1 DKGETQDGVEV
12 INKIVDRISNSTL
25 LEDRR
30 ASVLTL
36 KGLAKDWKLD
46 VGTKAM
52 NCLINVLKTDRMDV
66 DIINASL
73 ETLNF
78 LFSKDDDDNLNNE
91 NKDTDLGFMFS
102 EIYIKDPKNVTLLL
116 DILEEQDFYVRF
128 HTVEILQTLLL
139 NMGSKL
145 QDTVMTSPLGIS
157 RLIDLLDDHREIV
170 RNEGLL
176 LLISLTHSN
185 AEIQKLIAFEDAFRR
200 LFEITFQVGGAVDGG
215 IIVQDCLQL
224 TLNLLKHNV
233 SNQNF
238 FRETNGIQSLK
249 KLLTKVIYHKDQQ
262 FEVFLSHETVEWD
275 DDQKIKNICFVL
287 EIFRNLVGPNSP
299 NTETNQ
305 NVIYQSNILNP
316 LINLAL
322 SAQIPF
328 PVRSQALFCLGDII
342 RGNKV
347 SQDAFS
353 KVLFSKSEANSAV
366 PVSSGKRFPSSA
378 SQQSLG
384 PVSGKPAIVSIV
396 KAALDKD
403 DFSIRTAATYAL
415 QCLVFD
421 NADMQSIL
429 ASTFT
434 PPPADHTDSEDS
446 AIVLSHIV
454 SENQVAKE
462 LCLKVTFGDE
472 GEDEKI
478 NLLHKLM
485 YTLNQTSRENAGIQ
499 GPDVRIYIGI
509 LSFISVW
516 LYDFSVGVKE
526 FFSEGVN
533 LQFLVEQIIQSSGVD
548 PLVQGLS
555 SYLLGLLFEFNDNPK
570 ESGLDK
576 QFVQNVIVSRIGS
589 DVFLGRLSR
598 LKESP
603 YFQKANLYF
612 D

>member
-1 DKGETQDGVEV
+1 DLLFSGYNAIRGDKGETQDGVEV

-446 AIVLSHIV
+446 EQTESAGSLLIEALFDWDANSSRKDPFKCFFAAIVLSHIV

-516 LYDFSVGVKE
+516 LYDFSVG
-526 FFSEGVN
+526 
-533 LQFLVEQIIQSSGVD
+533 
-548 PLVQGLS
+548 
-555 SYLLGLLFEFNDNPK
+555 
-570 ESGLDK
+570 
-576 QFVQNVIVSRIGS
+576 
-589 DVFLGRLSR
+589 
-598 LKESP
+598 
-603 YFQKANLYF
+603 
-612 D
+612 